1 MSERTTGLRLPGG
14 RPVPAAAPTV
24 SGPFLE
30 ADARA
35 SWLLSRRGPRPHHPF
50 VLLGPAALL
59 DHAGY
64 RAARAAALAA
74 FEALQR
80 TSLSDAPTI
89 SALLADP
96 ALRAVI
102 VTGLEEPAWQQAC
115 LDYQTANPAWDAFL
129 GRLAVWCEEARFS
142 LSHQGRAREE
152 LARMG
157 LSDALLPG
165 LVESLRPGLP
175 WEAPA
180 VEEPLEAGLLRLSA
194 QRFDLGDLRPGSRH
208 RRELELRSLAQSRA
222 LWVRLERRSPH
233 LRLRLDGGD
242 PEAGFRLG
250 PGQRRTIYLEL
261 LAPTGEARL
270 HEEVDLVVHMEDIA
284 NPVILAYAV
293 GLRKTAVI
301 EAALIGGGLGAFT
314 FATLRVLAALL
325 LQRPVGARAASLHDE
340 GVIGLLIAMIGLFA
354 LWLTR
359 AVRAALDWDRGAR

>member
-1 MSERTTGLRLPGG
+1 MSERTTGLRLPGA
-14 RPVPAAAPTV
+14 RPGPPATPTV
-24 SGPFLE
+24 RGPFLE

-35 SWLLSRRGPRPHHPF
+35 AWLLSRRGPRPHHPF
-50 VLLGPAALL
+50 VLLGPSALL

-64 RAARAAALAA
+64 LAARGAALSA

-102 VTGLEEPAWQQAC
+102 VTRLEAPAWEQAC

-129 GRLAVWCEEARFS
+129 GRLAVWCEEARFTVA
-142 LSHQGRAREE
+142 HQGRAREE

-157 LSDALLPG
+157 LSDEGLPE
-165 LVESLRPGLP
+165 LVEAMRPGLP

-180 VEEPLEAGLLRLSA
+180 VEEALDEGLVRLSA

-208 RRELELRSLAQSRA
+208 RRELELRSFAQARA

-233 LRLRLDGGD
+233 LRLRLDSGD

-261 LAPTGEARL
+261 SAPTGEAQL
-270 HEEVDLVVHMEDIA
+270 HEEVDLVVHIEELTA
-284 NPVILAYAV
+284 PVVLSYAV
-293 GLRKTAVI
+293 GLRAGAVV

-325 LQRPVGARAASLHDE
+325 LERPVGARAATLHDE
-340 GVIGLLIAMIGLFA
+340 GVIGLLIAMVGLFA